1 MPGSVGQFFL
11 RNWLLKLA
19 ALFFAVMLYVA
30 VTAQQPLTETFAL
43 RLSIA
48 PPPGRALRQAPPSIA
63 VTVQGKGSEILKL
76 RNIPRTISKTVPDTL
91 TGSLWRLHLSPGD
104 VTLPKGAEGVQVS
117 DISPR
122 DVDIVVDSAARR
134 DVRIAPRV
142 TLEKDSGFALLGIT
156 AVPPTAR
163 LIGPPK
169 SLAGVESV
177 TTQPTQIPSVP
188 GPVYR
193 TVALDT
199 QALGVARITPR
210 EVRLVGEVAAL
221 AQRVFAGGPVPTA
234 ASGFAGPA
242 HRAALP
248 AVVERALDEAGVG
261 WGAVDSGAV
270 TAGPGLVGALLVG
283 VVYAKA
289 LAYAGDRA
297 LIGVHHMEGHLF
309 APAVEDPELAPPFV
323 ALLVSGGHTLL
334 LDVPAWGRYRLLGQ
348 TRDDAAGEAF
358 DKVATLLGLGY
369 PGGPAIERLAVQG
382 DPARFSFPRPLLEE
396 GFEFSFS
403 GLKTA
408 VLRAVRASTDLE
420 RDRPHLARAFQ
431 DAVLD
436 VLVTKLERAVRLT
449 GYRTAVLGG
458 GVACSRALATLATER
473 LAGLARVAVASPRL
487 NVDNAAMIARAG
499 WRRLGQGERSDW
511 TLDARADLPLPGL
524 EPTPPIPHSAFRTP
538 HSP

>member
-30 VTAQQPLTETFAL
+30 VAAQQPLTETFAL
-43 RLSIA
+43 RLSVA

-91 TGSLWRLHLSPGD
+91 TGSLWRLHLLPGD
-104 VTLPKGAEGVQVS
+104 ITLPKGVEVQVS

-177 TTQPTQIPSVP
+177 TTQPTQIASVP

-221 AQRVFAGGPVPTA
+221 AQRVFAGVPVTTA
-234 ASGFAGPA
+234 ASGFAGWELVSERVQVSVGGPA
-242 HRAALP
+242 AR
-248 AVVERALDEAGVG
+248 VERLTR
-261 WGAVDSGAV
+261 DSLRVVAH
-270 TAGPGLVGALLVG
+270 LVGALLVG

-309 APAVEDPELAPPFV
+309 APVVEDPELAPPFI

-334 LDVPAWGRYRLLGQ
+334 LDVPAWGRYRLLGR

-382 DPARFSFPRPLLEE
+382 DPARFSFPRPLLEH
-396 GFEFSFS
+396 GLEFSFS

-449 GYRTAVLGG
+449 GHRTAVLGG
-458 GVACSRALATLATER
+458 GVACSRALATLATAR

-487 NVDNAAMIARAG
+487 NADNAALIARAG
-499 WRRLGQGERSDW
+499 WWHLEQGERSDW

-524 EPTPPIPHSAFRTP
+524 EPSPAIPQSANRTP